1 MLIGGNLTAQ
11 SMGSY
16 RGIGH
21 FTVMDG
27 SEAEG
32 DLVLIQTF
40 LLYHVNQ
47 FIVILTSIF
56 QEQFP

>member
-1 MLIGGNLTAQ
+1 MRAIPQLVSAPLNPIP
-11 SMGSY
+11 
-16 RGIGH
+16 IGH

-27 SEAEG
+27 SEAVG
-32 DLVLIQTF
+32 DLALIQTF

-47 FIVILTSIF
+47 FILMLTSIF